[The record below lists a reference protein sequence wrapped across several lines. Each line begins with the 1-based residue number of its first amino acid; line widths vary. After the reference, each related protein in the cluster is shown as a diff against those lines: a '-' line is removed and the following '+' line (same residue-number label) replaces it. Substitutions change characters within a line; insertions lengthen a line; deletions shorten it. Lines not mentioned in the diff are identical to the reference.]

1 MNSTEGI
8 GEFSP
13 VSFSSAWDS
22 HVNAPFK
29 RFVDTVVSAG
39 AMRLLHPFFAL
50 ATIGVNRSSP
60 GHLLESLGEKRQAF
74 HRL

>member
-29 RFVDTVVSAG
+29 RFVDTVVSAD
-39 AMRLLHPFFAL
+39 AMTLLHPFFAL
-50 ATIGVNRSSP
+50 AMGVKRSST
-60 GHLLESLGEKRQAF
+60 GHLLESLGENRQAF

>member
-22 HVNAPFK
+22 RVNAAFK

-39 AMRLLHPFFAL
+39 AMTLLHPFFGL
-50 ATIGVNRSSP
+50 AIGVKWSSS

-74 HRL
+74 HHL

>member
-22 HVNAPFK
+22 HVNTPFK
-29 RFVDTVVSAG
+29 RFVDTDVSAG
-39 AMRLLHPFFAL
+39 AMTLLHPFFAL
-50 ATIGVNRSSP
+50 AIGVKRSSSS
-60 GHLLESLGEKRQAF
+60 HLLESLGEKREAF